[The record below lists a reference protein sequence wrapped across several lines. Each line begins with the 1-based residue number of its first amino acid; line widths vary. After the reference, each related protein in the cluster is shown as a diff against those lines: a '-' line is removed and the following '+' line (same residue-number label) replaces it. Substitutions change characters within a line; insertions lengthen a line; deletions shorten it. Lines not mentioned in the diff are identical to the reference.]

1 MKLPV
6 FFDPPPQAMPTPEVG
21 VDDTTTPRRFTVRT
35 MLAAKK
41 WTIPAALLVAI
52 HQVCET
58 LVPVVMGQAIDRAV
72 ATRDFDALW
81 RWLLVLA
88 AVFAVLTVSA
98 RFGGRIGQAGMLAVQ
113 HRMRTRV
120 TDRILDVRGVGGQ
133 QRTPGDMLNIATSD
147 VEQLARGIAV
157 MVYPIGH
164 VAAVVFGAIMLLSVS
179 WPLGLAILIGA
190 PVILWLLDKGSGP
203 LRRRSFEEQRVAG
216 AAAGTATD
224 LVTGI
229 RVVKGIGAD
238 AEASRR
244 YLGASRRALDGVLR
258 SARAEG
264 AYVGTMEFAS
274 GLLIVGVAVAAGAMA
289 VTGSLTVGQLITVVG
304 VTQVIM
310 GPLAALGSN
319 MGAVWAAAVAS
330 AERVLSV
337 LQAPPAVDT
346 GDRGAP
352 GDSAVEF
359 DSLTAGHA
367 CDLDLSIAA
376 GTFVVVHTD
385 AETTADLVAV
395 LSRSRHP
402 EHGRV
407 LIGGVDLFDLGSD
420 AARRSMRVAPHASH
434 LFEGTVADNIAAGIP
449 VGASDTDAK
458 VTRAV
463 FAAACD
469 DVARVLPAGLDTPV
483 GEAGRL
489 LSGGQRQR
497 VSLARALAA
506 PADVLVL
513 VDPTTAVDSV
523 TEATIAERLPELRRG
538 QTTVVFTRSPAFT
551 AAADDVVVLTDRDV
565 PGRSFAS
572 SGESR

>member
-6 FFDPPPQAMPTPEVG
+6 FFDPPPQAMPTPEVV
-21 VDDTTTPRRFTVRT
+21 VDDTTTPRRFAVLT

-41 WTIPAALLVAI
+41 WTTPAALLVAL
-52 HQVCET
+52 HQVCEA

-88 AVFAVLTVSA
+88 AVFAVLTVAA
-98 RFGGRIGQAGMLAVQ
+98 RFGGRIGQSGMLAVQ

-120 TDRILDVRGVGGQ
+120 TDRILDVRGVGGP

-164 VAAVVFGAIMLLSVS
+164 VAAVVFGAVILLSVS

-203 LRRRSFEEQRVAG
+203 LRRRSFEEQKVAG

-244 YLGASRRALDGVLR
+244 YVGASRRALDGVLR

-264 AYVGTMEFAS
+264 AYIATMEFAS

-289 VTGSLTVGQLITVVG
+289 VTGSLSVGQLITVVG

-346 GDRGAP
+346 GDREAP
-352 GDSAVEF
+352 GDGTVEF
-359 DSLTAGHA
+359 EALTAGHVH
-367 CDLDLSIAA
+367 DLTLTIAA
-376 GTFVVVHTD
+376 GKFTVVHTD

-407 LIGGVDLFDLGSD
+407 VVGGVDLFDLGND
-420 AARRSMRVAPHASH
+420 AARRSVRVVPHASH
-434 LFEGTVADNIAAGIP
+434 LFEGTVVDNIAAGVADAP
-449 VGASDTDAK
+449 DADAS

-506 PADVLVL
+506 PAEVLVL

-538 QTTVVFTRSPAFT
+538 RTTVVFTRSPAFT
-551 AAADDVVVLTDRDV
+551 AAADDVLELTS
-565 PGRSFAS
+565 RSFAS
-572 SGESR
+572 SGENR

>member
-346 GDRGAP
+346 GDRGPPATRP
-352 GDSAVEF
+352 SNSIR
-359 DSLTAGHA
+359 SLPDTHA
-367 CDLDLSIAA
+367 TWI
-376 GTFVVVHTD
+376 
-385 AETTADLVAV
+385 
-395 LSRSRHP
+395 
-402 EHGRV
+402 
-407 LIGGVDLFDLGSD
+407 
-420 AARRSMRVAPHASH
+420 
-434 LFEGTVADNIAAGIP
+434 
-449 VGASDTDAK
+449 
-458 VTRAV
+458 
-463 FAAACD
+463 
-469 DVARVLPAGLDTPV
+469 
-483 GEAGRL
+483 
-489 LSGGQRQR
+489 
-497 VSLARALAA
+497 
-506 PADVLVL
+506 
-513 VDPTTAVDSV
+513 
-523 TEATIAERLPELRRG
+523 
-538 QTTVVFTRSPAFT
+538 
-551 AAADDVVVLTDRDV
+551 
-565 PGRSFAS
+565 
-572 SGESR
+572 

>member
-6 FFDPPPQAMPTPEVG
+6 FFDPPPQAMPTPEIV
-21 VDDTTTPRRFTVRT
+21 VDDDTTPRRFAVRT
-35 MLAAKK
+35 MVAARR
-41 WTIPAALLVAI
+41 WTIPAALLVTV

-72 ATRDFDALW
+72 ATRDIGALW
-81 RWLLVLA
+81 TWVLVLA
-88 AVFAVLTVSA
+88 ALFLVLTIAA

-113 HRMRTRV
+113 HRLRTRV
-120 TDRILDVRGVGGQ
+120 TDRILDVRGLGGE
-133 QRTPGDMLNIATSD
+133 QRAPGVALNIATSD

-157 MVYPIGH
+157 TVYPIGNM
-164 VAAVVFGAIMLLSVS
+164 VAVLFGAIVLLGTS
-179 WPLGLAILIGA
+179 WVLGVAILVGA
-190 PVILWLLDKGSGP
+190 PLILWLLDKGSGP

-244 YLGASRRALDGVLR
+244 YRSASRRALDAVLG
-258 SARAEG
+258 SAKAEG
-264 AYVGTMEFAS
+264 AYTATMEFVS

-289 VTGSLTVGQLITVVG
+289 VTGHLTVGQLITVVG

-310 GPLAALGSN
+310 APLAALGSN
-319 MGAVWAAAVAS
+319 AGAVWAAAVAS
-330 AERVLSV
+330 SERVLGI
-337 LQAPPAVDT
+337 LQAPPAAPT
-346 GDRGAP
+346 GDADTTG
-352 GDSAVEF
+352 GDLVVE
-359 DSLTAGHA
+359 SLTVGDVR
-367 CDLDLSIAA
+367 DLDLTVRR
-376 GTFVVVHTD
+376 GTFSVVHADT
-385 AETTADLVAV
+385 ETVADLVDV
-395 LSRSRHP
+395 LSRSRTP
-402 EHGRV
+402 DAGRI
-407 LIGGVDLFDLGSD
+407 LIGDVDLFDLD
-420 AARRSMRVAPHASH
+420 HAAARRNLRVAPHASH
-434 LFEGTVADNIAAGIP
+434 LFEGSVLDNIAAGIP
-449 VGASDTDAK
+449 DGAPDADAR

-483 GEAGRL
+483 GEAGRM

-506 PADVLVL
+506 GSEALVL

-523 TEATIAERLPELRRG
+523 TEAVIADRLPELRRG
-538 QTTVVFTRSPAFT
+538 RTTIVFTRSPALT
-551 AAADDVVVLTDRDV
+551 AAADDVIVVPSVTERLEEN
-565 PGRSFAS
+565 A
-572 SGESR
+572 